1 MKVEISNG
9 ELLDKITILKL
20 KLKYVSD
27 PERKK
32 HVINEHD
39 DLVGEMMALT
49 DTIEDK
55 SVEQEYLAMFDKLME
70 INDKLWLL
78 EDRIRDKEK
87 RKIFD
92 QDFIEIARS
101 IYHVNDERAAVK
113 REINDLTS
121 SSYVEVKSY
130 SEYN

>member
-39 DLVGEMMALT
+39 GLVGEMMALT

-55 SVEQEYLAMFDKLME
+55 SIEQEYLAMFDKLME

-101 IYHVNDERAAVK
+101 IYYVNDERATVK
-113 REINDLTS
+113 REINDLTN

-130 SEYN
+130 LEYN